1 MGWCGHGWPTPARN
15 HDLLS
20 PSDGP
25 GFCPKPHRVGGI
37 TACHLLPVS
46 GESQLPT
53 SALPSTGAE
62 GNPSGGEG
70 SPSGGEAKKPLK
82 LLLVAARHHLASA
95 DLRALLAFLKS
106 DDCTCKVSLEV
117 ADPADHPE
125 LLELHRLVATPALI
139 KLEPRPKQ
147 VFAGNTLAVQLRTWL
162 PRWQQMEA
170 VTGLG
175 LSLRPAEIDGSRS
188 QREVQLEDQLLVLRQ
203 ENETLIERLGVQERL
218 LRMVAHELRTPLTA
232 AKLALQ
238 SHGLGQID
246 ENRFRDVLFRRL
258 NDIEDL
264 SRDLLEVGTTRWEAL
279 FNPQRLDLSQV
290 AAEAILELEKLWL
303 RRGLHLVTDIPADL
317 PDVHADQRR
326 MRQVFLNLLENAL
339 KFTPDGGRVSLSLMH
354 RTSQWVQV
362 SICDSGP
369 GIPTQEQR
377 RIFQDRVRLPQTS
390 GTTSGYGVG
399 LSVCRRITEV
409 HGGRI
414 WVVSEPGEGAC
425 FHFTVPVWA
434 GQSSPEMQHAEPDP
448 GEQEAVAGADLP

>member
-1 MGWCGHGWPTPARN
+1 M
-15 HDLLS
+15 
-20 PSDGP
+20 
-25 GFCPKPHRVGGI
+25 CPEPHKVGCI
-37 TACHLLPVS
+37 AACLPLPVL
-46 GESQLPT
+46 GESEFPS
-53 SALPSTGAE
+53 SAVTAATTDASVAGV
-62 GNPSGGEG
+62 
-70 SPSGGEAKKPLK
+70 EAQKPLK
-82 LLLVAARHHLASA
+82 LLLVAARHHMASA
-95 DLRALLAFLKS
+95 DLRALLAFLNS
-106 DDCTCKVSLEV
+106 EECTCKVSLQV

-139 KLEPRPKQ
+139 KLDLPKQ
-147 VFAGNTLAVQLRTWL
+147 VFAGNTLAEQLRTWL
-162 PRWQQMEA
+162 PRWQQMEV
-170 VTGLG
+170 VTSLG

-238 SHGLGQID
+238 SHALGQID
-246 ENRFRDVLFRRL
+246 ESRFRDVINRRL
-258 NDIEDL
+258 DDIEAL

-290 AAEAILELEKLWL
+290 AAEAILELEKLWVG
-303 RRGLHLVTDIPADL
+303 RGLRLVTDIPADL

-326 MRQVFLNLLENAL
+326 MRQVMLNLLENAL
-339 KFTPDGGRVSLSLMH
+339 KFTPDGGKVSLSLMH

-369 GIPTQEQR
+369 GIPRQEQH

-390 GTTSGYGVG
+390 GTTSGFGVG
-399 LSVCRRITEV
+399 LSVCRRIAEV

-425 FHFTVPVWA
+425 FNFTVPVWT
-434 GQSSPEMQHAEPDP
+434 GQSSPDPDRTATSP
-448 GEQEAVAGADLP
+448 SSASTPAAASDLS

>member
-1 MGWCGHGWPTPARN
+1 VAE
-15 HDLLS
+15 
-20 PSDGP
+20 
-25 GFCPKPHRVGGI
+25 
-37 TACHLLPVS
+37 VS
-46 GESQLPT
+46 T
-53 SALPSTGAE
+53 
-62 GNPSGGEG
+62 SGGE
-70 SPSGGEAKKPLK
+70 PRQPLK
-82 LLLVAARHHLASA
+82 LLLVAARHHLATA
-95 DLRALLAFLKS
+95 DLRGLLGFLNS
-106 DDCTCKVSLEV
+106 DECNPRVSLQI
-117 ADPADHPE
+117 ADPSDYPE

-139 KLEPRPKQ
+139 KLEPPPKQ
-147 VFAGNTLAVQLRTWL
+147 VFAGSNLAGRLRTWL
-162 PRWQQMEA
+162 PRWQQME
-170 VTGLG
+170 VVSSLG

-188 QREVQLEDQLLVLRQ
+188 QREVQLEDQVLVLRQ

-238 SHGLGQID
+238 SHGLGQI
-246 ENRFRDVLFRRL
+246 NQARFQDVLQRRL
-258 NDIEDL
+258 DDIEAL

-290 AAEAILELEKLWL
+290 VAEALLELEKLWVN
-303 RRGLHLVTDIPADL
+303 RGLQLVTDIPADL

-326 MRQVFLNLLENAL
+326 MRQVLLNLLENAL
-339 KFTPDGGRVSLSLMH
+339 KFTPDGGKVSLSLLH

-369 GIPTQEQR
+369 GIPREEQH

-425 FHFTVPVWA
+425 FNFTVPVWT
-434 GQSSPEMQHAEPDP
+434 GQSSPEPNRSEPGPDAP
-448 GEQEAVAGADLP
+448 ERADGSDLS